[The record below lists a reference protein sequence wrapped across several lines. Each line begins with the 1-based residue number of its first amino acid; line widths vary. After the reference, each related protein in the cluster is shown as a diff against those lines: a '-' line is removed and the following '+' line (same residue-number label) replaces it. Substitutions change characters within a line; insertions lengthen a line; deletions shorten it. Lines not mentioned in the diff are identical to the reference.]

1 MSNKPNLNICYYFIS
16 IYNFFSKLN
25 TKIEKYIPKTHAIEI
40 HEDLHKSLG
49 YPPPDLP
56 LYKPTQPNNTSK
68 CYLILLSPLL
78 FILLFTLLRAIYS
91 WMFIKNT
98 TLFFDEYV
106 KLIPLIIPLIVI
118 LTWFLPYLFFKLF
131 YHNEKKHIFIYTH
144 SILIAILLPLFL
156 IPQYYHHFNGKSIT
170 VKGTVLKID
179 ISRKTRSITFISNKE
194 KLKKFK
200 TNNLSQTIIENAK
213 VGQQYLIYGRKSKFY
228 FTYDKI
234 KVLKE
239 KNVLKTHQ

>member
-1 MSNKPNLNICYYFIS
+1 MSNKLNLNICYYFIL
-16 IYNFFSKLN
+16 IYDFFSKLN
-25 TKIEKYIPKTHAIEI
+25 IKIEKYIPKTHAIEM

-56 LYKPTQPNNTSK
+56 LYKPSQPNNASK

-78 FILLFTLLRAIYS
+78 IILVFTLLKAIYS

-106 KLIPLIIPLIVI
+106 KLIPLIIPLII
-118 LTWFLPYLFFKLF
+118 IFTWFFPHHFFKLF
-131 YHNEKKHIFIYTH
+131 YPTEKKHISIYTH
-144 SILIAILLPLFL
+144 GILIAILLPLFL
-156 IPQYYHHFNGKSIT
+156 IPQYYHQYNGKSII
-170 VKGTVLKID
+170 VKGTVVKIN
-179 ISRKTRSITFISNKE
+179 IHRKTRSITFISNKE

-200 TNNLSQTIIENAK
+200 TNNLFQTIIENAK

-228 FTYDKI
+228 FSYDRI
-234 KVLKE
+234 TVLKE
-239 KNVLKTHQ
+239 KNVLKAHQ

>member
-1 MSNKPNLNICYYFIS
+1 MSNKLNLNICYYFIS
-16 IYNFFSKLN
+16 IYDFFSNLN

-56 LYKPTQPNNTSK
+56 LYKPSQPNNASK
-68 CYLILLSPLL
+68 CYLVLLSPLII
-78 FILLFTLLRAIYS
+78 ILIFTLLKALFS

-118 LTWFLPYLFFKLF
+118 FTWFLPYLFFKRF
-131 YHNEKKHIFIYTH
+131 YPDEKKHIFIYTH
-144 SILIAILLPLFL
+144 SILIVILLPLFL

-170 VKGTVLKID
+170 VEGTVLKID
-179 ISRKTRSITFISNKE
+179 ISRKTRSITFISKE
-194 KLKKFK
+194 DKLKKFK

-213 VGQQYLIYGRKSKFY
+213 VGQQYLIYGNKSKFY
-228 FTYDKI
+228 FSNKNI
-234 KVLKE
+234 QPLKE